1 MISYEIDLWR
11 VKGILVKIIGMF
23 LSFGINLKWKWWKDY
38 QEFCFKWNVLLLAD
52 IFEKFRHY
60 GLSLSHYLSAPAL
73 SWHAML
79 NMKKVELELISGVA
93 CFEKDMIG
101 RVSYIAKRYSKAN
114 NKYNNLIVQ
123 NKNEMILYT

>member
-1 MISYEIDLWR
+1 
-11 VKGILVKIIGMF
+11 
-23 LSFGINLKWKWWKDY
+23 
-38 QEFCFKWNVLLLAD
+38 
-52 IFEKFRHY
+52 
-60 GLSLSHYLSAPAL
+60 
-73 SWHAML
+73 ML
-79 NMKKVELELISGVA
+79 NMKKAELELISGVA